1 MYYKDLNKTAMYVNS
16 IESLRRQL
24 IDLKSLLLENGKDD
38 DLISDVGDLHSKF
51 LELEKKL
58 IQLKITG
65 KGQDVVR
72 YPKMIGEK
80 LAYLAE
86 NVQISDFRPA
96 DSYYEVYELLHN
108 RLDDVGYE
116 YDKLVGEDLEKLILK
131 MNTQGINR
139 LVL

>member
-1 MYYKDLNKTAMYVNS
+1 MKT
-16 IESLRRQL
+16 
-24 IDLKSLLLENGKDD
+24 
-38 DLISDVGDLHSKF
+38 
-51 LELEKKL
+51 
-58 IQLKITG
+58 
-65 KGQDVVR
+65 
-72 YPKMIGEK
+72 
-80 LAYLAE
+80 YLAE

-108 RLDDVGYE
+108 RLDDVGDE